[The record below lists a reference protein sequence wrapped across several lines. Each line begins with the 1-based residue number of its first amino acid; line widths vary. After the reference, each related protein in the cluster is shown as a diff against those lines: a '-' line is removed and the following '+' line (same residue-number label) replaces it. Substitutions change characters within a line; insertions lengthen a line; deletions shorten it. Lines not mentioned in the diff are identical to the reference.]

1 MNEKED
7 SKEYLKELFGDIETF
22 SKFYDEI
29 PTEEKII
36 NKGKYEALDK
46 QGMVCWYCLNRK
58 IFTGCK
64 HFVKRTVDQC
74 TGAFGEEV
82 IQKMKAISTWTDEE
96 KKMMEQVLNEIAIKE
111 VSK

>member
-7 SKEYLKELFGDIETF
+7 NDIYLDELFGDIDAF
-22 SKFYDEI
+22 LNFYNGI
-29 PTEEKII
+29 PAGEKII
-36 NKGKYEALDK
+36 NKGKNEALDK

-64 HFVKRTVDQC
+64 HFVKRTVDLC
-74 TGAFGEEV
+74 HGAFGEEV
-82 IQKMKAISTWTDEE
+82 IRNMKTVSSLTGDEKRKIE
-96 KKMMEQVLNEIAIKE
+96 HVLNEIATKE

>member
-7 SKEYLKELFGDIETF
+7 NENYLKELFGDIESF
-22 SKFYDEI
+22 LKFYEQI

-36 NKGKYEALDK
+36 NKGKNEALDR

-64 HFVKRTVDQC
+64 NFVKRTVDLC
-74 TGAFGEEV
+74 HGAFGEEV
-82 IQKMKAISTWTDEE
+82 I
-96 KKMMEQVLNEIAIKE
+96 KKMRAVSSLTDDEKRKIEHVLNEIATKE
-111 VSK
+111 VAK